1 MDREIRAHADSLQA
15 HDRSARMATPARRI
29 AAEVLMRVAQ
39 GGAFAN
45 LALDSGL
52 RQAGILEP
60 REVALATEL
69 TYGTLRWQLQLDR
82 ALAAHSDRALEDLD
96 EAVRVALRLGA
107 FELLHHEKVPARAAV
122 NEAVELAKEL
132 KAARASGFVNAVLR
146 RLSETR
152 SAPPPPS
159 REVDPVGHVAALTA
173 HPRWMVERWM
183 RWLGNAEGE
192 QLCAANQ
199 QQAPATVRVARRK
212 ATVARAQ
219 EALRASG
226 IDSSPGRYS
235 PDALILASGAPPAL
249 DIEGYEQGL
258 FQAQDEAAQLVSL
271 FAAPDRSAR
280 ILDACAAPG
289 GKACHLAEIAERGSV
304 LAIDLHARKAAAVGE
319 AARRLGLENVEAR
332 AADAT
337 LPIPDVA
344 FESFDL
350 VLLDAPCTGL
360 GTLRRHPEVKLRRTP
375 EDVDRLAQLQTRL
388 LAAVQR
394 YVRPGGL
401 LVHALCTLTPEECD
415 EQVQRFLAAFTQF
428 RIDPPPPSFPP
439 DCLEGEFLR
448 TLPHRTGTDGFFA
461 ARLRR
466 TA

>member
-1 MDREIRAHADSLQA
+1 MGGETTAHAGPLQA

-45 LALDSGL
+45 LALDSAL

-60 REVALATEL
+60 REAALATEL
-69 TYGTLRWQLQLDR
+69 TYGTLRWQLRLDR

-96 EAVRVALRLGA
+96 EAVRVTLRLGA

-132 KAARASGFVNAVLR
+132 KAARATGFVNAVLR

-159 REVDPVGHVAALTA
+159 REVDPVGHLAAVTA

-183 RWLGNAEGE
+183 RWLGNAEAE

-226 IDSSPGRYS
+226 IDSRPGRYS

-289 GKACHLAEIAERGSV
+289 GKACHLAEIADRGSV
-304 LAIDLHARKAAAVGE
+304 LAVDLHARKAAAVGE
-319 AARRLGLENVEAR
+319 AARRLGLENLEAR
-332 AADAT
+332 AADVT

-350 VLLDAPCTGL
+350 VLLDSPCSGL

-375 EDVDRLAQLQTRL
+375 DDVDRLAQLQARL

-415 EQVQRFLAAFTQF
+415 EQVHRFLAAFPQF

>member
-1 MDREIRAHADSLQA
+1 MV
-15 HDRSARMATPARRI
+15 TPARRI
-29 AAEVLMRVAQ
+29 AGEVLMRVAQ

-45 LALDSGL
+45 LALDSAL
-52 RQAGILEP
+52 RQAGVLEP

-82 ALAAHSDRALEDLD
+82 ALAAHSDRAMDDLD
-96 EAVRVALRLGA
+96 EPVRVALRLGA

-132 KAARASGFVNAVLR
+132 KAARATGFVNAVLR

-152 SAPPPPS
+152 ASPPPPS
-159 REVDPVGHVAALTA
+159 AEVDPVGHVAALTS
-173 HPRWMVERWM
+173 HPRWIVERWM
-183 RWLGNAEGE
+183 RWLGRAEVE
-192 QLCAANQ
+192 QLCRANQ
-199 QQAPATVRVARRK
+199 QQAPATIRVARRK
-212 ATVARAQ
+212 ATITRVQ
-219 EALRASG
+219 DLLRASG
-226 IDSSPGRYS
+226 IESRPGRYS
-235 PDALILASGAPPAL
+235 PDALILAEGAPPAL
-249 DIEGYEQGL
+249 DIEGHDQGL

-271 FAAPDRSAR
+271 FAAPGRAAR
-280 ILDACAAPG
+280 VLDACAAPG
-289 GKACHLAEIAERGSV
+289 GKACHLAEIASEGSV
-304 LAIDLHARKAAAVGE
+304 LAIDLHARKAAAIGE
-319 AARRLGLENVEAR
+319 SARRLGLDNLEAR

-350 VLLDAPCTGL
+350 VLLDAPCSGL

-375 EDVDRLAQLQTRL
+375 EDVDRLAQVQARL

-394 YVRPGGL
+394 YVRQGGV
-401 LVHALCTLTPEECD
+401 LVYALCTLTPEECD
-415 EQVQRFLAAFTQF
+415 EQVERFLASF
-428 RIDPPPPSFPP
+428 RHFELEPPPPSFPAECRER
-439 DCLEGEFLR
+439 DFLR